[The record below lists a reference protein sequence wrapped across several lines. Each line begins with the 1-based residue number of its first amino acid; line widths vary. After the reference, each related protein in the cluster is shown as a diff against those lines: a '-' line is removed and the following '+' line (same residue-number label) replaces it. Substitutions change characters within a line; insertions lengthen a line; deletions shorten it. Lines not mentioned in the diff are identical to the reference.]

1 MTVTSATLITV
12 SLDKKTTALD
22 SRMTRGTVIN
32 DVIEVVREASDL
44 KKELKE
50 ITKDMN
56 YIAGYHATY
65 IEVKGNKKIFHECI
79 IEEWNGSGWDAMS
92 TDTDCDDDPEYFV
105 ITFKD
110 IIDGNVNINF
120 VCK

>member
-1 MTVTSATLITV
+1 MTVTSAKLITV
-12 SLDKKTTALD
+12 PVDKKAGALE
-22 SRMTRGTVIN
+22 SRMPHGNIVN
-32 DVIEVVREASDL
+32 DVIELSRDYNDL
-44 KKELKE
+44 KKELKA
-50 ITKDMN
+50 IAKDMN

-79 IEEWNGSGWDAMS
+79 IEEWNGYGWDAMS
-92 TDTDCDDDPEYFV
+92 TDSDTDDPEYFH